1 MNIAVIGATGK
12 AGSRVVAELLARGH
26 RITAIVRHPE
36 QVPAHPALVAHY
48 GDARNADDLAPL
60 LADHDAVVTA
70 TRLRQIY
77 HDVLVAA
84 VRRSEVKR
92 LLVVGG
98 AGTLKNASGVELI
111 DAGLV
116 PVASREEALAGRE
129 FLTLLRKQR
138 ELDWTYLSPS
148 LHFAPGTRTGKFR
161 LGGDEVLIGAD
172 GKSAISMEDYA
183 IAAADELERPQHLR
197 RRFTVGY

>member
-12 AGSRVVAELLARGH
+12 AGSRVAAELLARGH
-26 RITAIVRHPE
+26 RVTAIVRHPE
-36 QVPAHPALVAHY
+36 RLPADPSLTASY
-48 GDARNADDLAPL
+48 GDARNADDLIPL
-60 LADHDAVVTA
+60 LTDHDAVVTA
-70 TRLRQIY
+70 TRLLQI
-77 HDVLVAA
+77 DPCVLVAA
-84 VRRSEVKR
+84 VKRSEVKR

-98 AGTLKNASGVELI
+98 AGTLKTASGVELI

-116 PVASREEALAGRE
+116 PVTSREEALSGRA
-129 FLTLLRKQR
+129 FLILLQKER

-148 LHFAPGTRTGKFR
+148 LHFAPGQRIGKFR

-172 GKSAISMEDYA
+172 GESAVSMEDYA
-183 IAAADELERPQHLR
+183 IAVADELERPQHSR